1 MDGVDDGE
9 WIYTGLMNGTLEI
22 GHDGSYQPELAN
34 NICAGA
40 TVIHCPQ
47 TGNFAELT

>member
-22 GHDGSYQPELAN
+22 GHDGSYQPEQAN

-40 TVIHCPQ
+40 TVMHCLQ
-47 TGNFAELT
+47 TDKFAELT